1 MFSVMRPVRTVARS
15 LLATIFVVQGWAA
28 FRDPARLAGPA
39 RKLTDRLEPTIKA
52 LHPSLPTDA
61 ETLVRI
67 NGAAQMAG
75 GALLATGHATR
86 PAALLLAGSLVP
98 TTLAGH
104 AFWDIEDPQQRAA
117 QRIQFMKNL
126 GLIGGL
132 LLAAVDREGRPDL
145 RWRAGHAAK
154 TLRRARRH
162 LKHQLKDSSPIPLHH
177 R

>member
-1 MFSVMRPVRTVARS
+1 MRPVRTAARS
-15 LLATIFVVQGWAA
+15 MLAAIFVIQGWAA
-28 FRDPARLAGPA
+28 FCDPAKLAGRA
-39 RKLTDRLEPTIKA
+39 RAVTDRLEPTIKA
-52 LHPSLPTDA
+52 VHPSLPTDA
-61 ETLVRI
+61 ETLVRV

-75 GALLATGHATR
+75 GVLLATGHATR

-104 AFWDIEDPQQRAA
+104 AFWDVEDPQQRAA
-117 QRIQFMKNL
+117 QRIQFLKNL
-126 GLIGGL
+126 GLLGGL
-132 LLAAVDREGRPDL
+132 LLAAVDHEGRPDL

-162 LKHQLKDSSPIPLHH
+162 LKDSSPIPLHH